1 MVAAHPGPDNLAGA
15 ALDSVRASPV
25 LRLVSAMTASS
36 PPPKRRASNLGI
48 SAGLSAR
55 LAAANLPA
63 EIPRDS
69 LPRRGLDAQNAYE
82 LIHDHLMLD
91 GNARLNLATFVGTWM
106 EPEGRRLMEE
116 CADKNIIDK
125 DEYPQTAE
133 LEERCL
139 RILADLWNAPD
150 PAQAVGTSTTG
161 SSEGC
166 MLGGLVMK
174 WHWRQRQRE
183 RGEGGGLPNLVMG
196 SNTQICWD
204 KFCAYFDVEPR
215 LVPITADRLQL
226 GAEEAVAR
234 CDANTIGVVGILGS
248 TIDGSYEPIGELNR
262 QLDALQER
270 SGLDIPVHV
279 DAASGGFVAPF
290 NSPDL
295 VWDFR
300 LPRVLSINS
309 SGHKYGGVLPGVG
322 WVLWRHDDLL
332 PEELRFNVNYLGG
345 EMPTIGMN
353 FSRPGAQV
361 VGQYFNFLH
370 LGREGFAH
378 RMAALKAIACHLADG
393 IRDLEPLR
401 LVSHPLGQL
410 PVFAVEIDPAVRNW
424 SVFHLSEKLRERGW
438 QVPAYT
444 LPADCQERAVLRFVV
459 RAGFSRDM
467 ADALLDDIE
476 RAVLWFEGL
485 AQPMPEPIIQTAFR
499 H

>member
-1 MVAAHPGPDNLAGA
+1 
-15 ALDSVRASPV
+15 
-25 LRLVSAMTASS
+25 MTAT
-36 PPPKRRASNLGI
+36 PPSRRRAGHLGI

-69 LPRRGLDAQNAYE
+69 LAERGLDAQSAYE

-106 EPEGRRLMEE
+106 EPEARRLMEE

-133 LEERCL
+133 LEQRCL

-150 PAQAVGTSTTG
+150 PERAVGTSTTG

-174 WHWRQRQRE
+174 WHWRQRQKRQG
-183 RGEGGGLPNLVMG
+183 RDGGSPNLVMG
-196 SNTQICWD
+196 TNTQICWD
-204 KFCAYFDVEPR
+204 KFCAYFEVEPR

-226 GAEEAVAR
+226 GAEEAIAR
-234 CDANTIGVVGILGS
+234 CDADTIGVVMILGS
-248 TIDGSYEPIGELNR
+248 TFDGSYEPIGALQQ

-270 SGLDIPVHV
+270 TGLDIPIHV

-295 VWDFR
+295 IWDFR
-300 LPRVLSINS
+300 LPRVMSINS

-322 WVLWRHDDLL
+322 WVLWRDDDLL

-370 LGREGFAH
+370 LGREGYAH
-378 RMAALKAIACHLADG
+378 RMAVLEAIACHLADG
-393 IRDLEPLR
+393 IAALPPLR
-401 LVSHPLGQL
+401 LLSHPLGQL
-410 PVFAVEIDPAVRNW
+410 PVFAVELEKGQRHWN
-424 SVFHLSEKLRERGW
+424 VFHLSDKLRERGW

-444 LPADCQERAVLRFVV
+444 LPADCQEQAVLRFVV

-467 ADALLDDIE
+467 ADALLEDIE
-476 RAVLWFEGL
+476 RAVRWFESLEAPLPRAADAPTG
-485 AQPMPEPIIQTAFR
+485 F
-499 H
+499 HH

>member
-1 MVAAHPGPDNLAGA
+1 MERERAAVGGSDSALVPGSFSPSG
-15 ALDSVRASPV
+15 RA
-25 LRLVSAMTASS
+25 R
-36 PPPKRRASNLGI
+36 
-48 SAGLSAR
+48 
-55 LAAANLPA
+55 AAANLPA
-63 EIPRDS
+63 EIPRDALS
-69 LPRRGLDAQNAYE
+69 ARGLDAQIAYE

-106 EPEGRRLMEE
+106 EPEARKL
-116 CADKNIIDK
+116 
-125 DEYPQTAE
+125 

-161 SSEGC
+161 SSEGSSEGC

-174 WHWRQRQRE
+174 WHWRQRR
-183 RGEGGGLPNLVMG
+183 RAAGLEGGSPNLVMG

-226 GAEEAVAR
+226 GAKEAVAR
-234 CDANTIGVVGILGS
+234 CDADTIGVVGILGS
-248 TIDGSYEPIGELNR
+248 TFDGSYEPIEELSR

-270 SGLDIPVHV
+270 TGLDIPIHV

-295 VWDFR
+295 LWDFR

-322 WVLWRHDDLL
+322 WVLWRHDNLL

-345 EMPTIGMN
+345 QMPTIGMN

-378 RMAALKAIACHLADG
+378 RMATLEAIACHLADG
-393 IRDLEPLR
+393 INALPSLR

-410 PVFAVEIDPAVRNW
+410 PVFAVELDPSVSHW
-424 SVFHLSEKLRERGW
+424 SVFHLSDKLRERGW

-467 ADALLDDIE
+467 ADALLNDIE
-476 RAVLWFEGL
+476 RAVSWFESL
-485 AQPMPEPIIQTAFR
+485 SLPMPEPITSNAFR